1 MHALSGQ
8 RFADRARARARGLI
22 VVVTA
27 LVLAGCTSAAQS
39 KTKTTTGTHTHHR
52 RSSRPPAEIGWT
64 QRGMATWYG
73 SHGGSTA
80 SGERMKPSAMTAAHR
95 TLPFDTRVR
104 VTHAKTGKSVVV
116 RINDRGPYGRGRIID
131 LSPAAARKLGIVDEG
146 VAPVVIEVVGQ

>member
-1 MHALSGQ
+1 M
-8 RFADRARARARGLI
+8 RGVVL
-22 VVVTA
+22 VVVVA
-27 LVLAGCTSAAQS
+27 LAGCTSAAQTR
-39 KTKTTTGTHTHHR
+39 TKTTTSSSHHHR

-104 VTHAKTGKSVVV
+104 VTHAKTGRSVVV
-116 RINDRGPYGRGRIID
+116 RINDRGPYGKGRIID
-131 LSPAAARKLGIVDEG
+131 LSPAAAKRLGIVDEG
-146 VAPVVIEVVGQ
+146 VAPVVIEVVGK